1 MYKGADNPLLK
12 TQCSNEQEHQRLEED
27 LQSLLKQKE
36 LLTRQRDLAAK
47 LQHHFTVSQMRFEN
61 LQQKLEPTTAQD
73 ENLLKQKHYVS
84 APVKKTKKAGRS
96 QRHHEG
102 MTFYTA
108 GSRTPQ
114 KVPPLFSF

>member
-1 MYKGADNPLLK
+1 M
-12 TQCSNEQEHQRLEED
+12 
-27 LQSLLKQKE
+27 KQKE

-84 APVKKTKKAGRS
+84 GKQATIKPHPQQPECSWAPVKKTKKAGRS